1 MIFNGKMPIGTK
13 SMTNKV
19 LLTPPLASTSASAFS
34 GNVGRA
40 LRGIAWEDRVTPHP
54 HPSNKINIG

>member
-19 LLTPPLASTSASAFS
+19 LTPHPLLPLLLPLPVAMSA
-34 GNVGRA
+34 GA
-40 LRGIAWEDRVTPHP
+40 LRGIAWEDCVTPHP
-54 HPSNKINIG
+54 HPSNESNIG